1 LAAEVSLSRR
11 TFNIGLA
18 AVIGLV
24 LLRVTIGWHFLY
36 SGIWKLQT
44 PTFSAA
50 GFLSQ
55 AKGPLAD
62 KFYALAPDLD
72 GREHLDVK
80 KNTSDMKDYVDRF
93 AAANHLNDAQRKAA
107 ASGLKER
114 QLELID
120 FLTDPVRTPKPAKDV
135 AAKAAELPEGTIKL
149 ELLDQNLNVLLKD
162 DFADHLAKLDKL
174 AERKAAP
181 THTMPYEQKRIWD
194 EQTRLRGQ
202 AAAWSKSV
210 DAIWEGLVADLH
222 STVKDGEIKEV
233 PLAKTK
239 LEQVDRVVT
248 YTNVAIGACLILGL
262 FTRFASLGGVLFLAQ
277 VVAAQPDW
285 PGLYPPPHPSAGRS
299 LLVNKEFVEM
309 MALVALGLSPVGRWC
324 GLDYIVHN
332 GLARLMPRSKGNV

>member
-1 LAAEVSLSRR
+1 
-11 TFNIGLA
+11 
-18 AVIGLV
+18 VIGLV
-24 LLRVTIGWHFLY
+24 LLRVTVGWHFLY

-44 PTFSAA
+44 PSFSAA
-50 GFLSQ
+50 GFLGQ

-72 GREHLDVK
+72 GHEHLDVK

-93 AAANHLNDAQRKAA
+93 ASANHLNDAQRKEAA
-107 ASGLKER
+107 QLLKER
-114 QLELID
+114 QLEVID
-120 FLTDPVRTPKPAKDV
+120 FLTDPIRTPKASKD
-135 AAKAAELPEGTIKL
+135 APAKAADLPAGAIEIK
-149 ELLDQNLNVLLKD
+149 LLDQDLNVLLKD
-162 DFADHLAKLDKL
+162 DFADHLAKLKKL

-202 AAAWSKSV
+202 AAGWNKSI
-210 DAIWEGLVADLH
+210 DAIWEGLVTDLH
-222 STVKDGEIKEV
+222 GTVDGREVKDV

-248 YTNVAIGACLILGL
+248 YTNIAIGACLILGL
-262 FTRFASLGGVLFLAQ
+262 FTRFAALGGVLFLAQ
-277 VVAAQPDW
+277 IVAAQPDW

-299 LLVNKEFVEM
+299 LIVNKEFVEM

-332 GLARLMPRSKGNV
+332 GLARLMPRRKGNV

>member
-1 LAAEVSLSRR
+1 MEVSLSRR
-11 TFNIGLA
+11 TYNIGLA

-44 PTFSAA
+44 PSFSAS

-55 AKGPLAD
+55 AKGPLAEN
-62 KFYALAPDLD
+62 FYALAPDLD
-72 GREHLDVK
+72 GREHLDVL
-80 KNTSDMKDYVDRF
+80 KNVSDMKRYVEEF
-93 AAANHLNDAQRKAA
+93 AALNHLDQGQRADAARA
-107 ASGLKER
+107 LKER
-114 QLELID
+114 QLEVID
-120 FLTDPVRTPKPAKDV
+120 FLTDPVKLPKAPKD
-135 AAKAAELPEGTIKL
+135 APEKAPKLPPGTIEVKL
-149 ELLDQNLNVLLKD
+149 QEQTLPVALKD
-162 DFADHLAKLDKL
+162 DFADHVAKLDKL

-181 THTMPYEQKRIWD
+181 THAMPYEQKRIWD

-202 AAAWSKSV
+202 AAGWSKSV
-210 DAIWEGLVADLH
+210 DAIWQGLTGDLH
-222 STVKDGEIKEV
+222 EMMADAPVRDV

-248 YTNVAIGACLILGL
+248 YTNIAIGACLILGL
-262 FTRFASLGGVLFLAQ
+262 LTRFSALCGAAFLAQ

-299 LLVNKEFVEM
+299 LIVNKEFVEM
-309 MALVALGLSPVGRWC
+309 IALVALGLSPVGRWF

-332 GLARLMPRSKGNV
+332 GLARLMPRRKGNV